1 MGSELVLDIQ
11 ALIAIVLD
19 PRHEVFALL
28 KVHRPRTLLFDL
40 REIRNTFAHQKEAGD
55 TYTNRALDTVELLLE
70 AVKAPQ
76 ATATRKPTPGLPRRS
91 PSAPVPA
98 ATSSR
103 SPLDALRPDA
113 QGRER
118 GQRLFRYLAA
128 QANKGRAVGI
138 SYDRFISFLHGK
150 PRFFDVMNRNYA
162 QCDTNRI
169 IDIAHEITDSVGR
182 IEVKRGATSI
192 KAGMDTFIWQK
203 KKPHDRSKGAWN
215 HPKYTLPYSPEDW
228 RRVFPDGLREM
239 VKERELEKWWPEIE
253 RPVLRRRKRL
263 PQIRVAPPR
272 RAPSPP
278 QTRRLLDAYRV
289 RWPQRRAASRL
300 PQPSRAVPRP

>member
-1 MGSELVLDIQ
+1 MTLSNHERIGRALESARAGLLKYVTDEMARVYGTNWHQRARESLPGWQKTMGSELVLDIQ

-76 ATATRKPTPGLPRRS
+76 ATATRKPTPGLPRPS

-118 GQRLFRYLAA
+118 GQRLFRYLAD

-239 VKERELEKWWPEIE
+239 VKERELEM
-253 RPVLRRRKRL
+253 
-263 PQIRVAPPR
+263 VAR
-272 RAPSPP
+272 G
-278 QTRRLLDAYRV
+278 
-289 RWPQRRAASRL
+289 
-300 PQPSRAVPRP
+300 

>member
-1 MGSELVLDIQ
+1 MNLSNHERIGRALDSARAGLLRYVTDEMERLYGTNWRQRARESLPGWQKTMGSELVLDVQ

-19 PRHEVFALL
+19 PRHQCFALL
-28 KVHRPRTLLFDL
+28 KGPRSRILLFDL
-40 REIRNTFAHQKEAGD
+40 REIRNTFAHQTEAGD

-76 ATATRKPTPGLPRRS
+76 ATAVRELSPGRPR
-91 PSAPVPA
+91 PSLAAPVPA

-103 SPLDALRPDA
+103 SSFDALRPGS

-150 PRFFDVMNRNYA
+150 PQYSDVMNRNYA
-162 QCDTNRI
+162 QSDTNRI

-182 IEVKRGATSI
+182 IEVKRSATSI

-203 KKPHDRSKGAWN
+203 ANPHDRSKGAFN
-215 HPKYTLPYSPEDW
+215 NPKYTLPYSPEDW
-228 RRVFPDGLREM
+228 RRVFPDGLREL
-239 VKERELEKWWPEIE
+239 VKDRELEM
-253 RPVLRRRKRL
+253 
-263 PQIRVAPPR
+263 VAR
-272 RAPSPP
+272 G
-278 QTRRLLDAYRV
+278 
-289 RWPQRRAASRL
+289 
-300 PQPSRAVPRP
+300 

>member
-1 MGSELVLDIQ
+1 MTLSNHERIGRALESARAGLLKYVTEEMERVYGTNWRQRARESLPGWQKTMGAELVLDIQ

-19 PRHEVFALL
+19 PRHGVALP
-28 KVHRPRTLLFDL
+28 KVPRSRTLLFDL

-70 AVKAPQ
+70 AVQAPQ
-76 ATATRKPTPGLPRRS
+76 AASIRELSSHRPR
-91 PSAPVPA
+91 PSLAAPVTA
-98 ATSSR
+98 ATGSS
-103 SPLDALRPDA
+103 SALDALRPDS

-118 GQRLFRYLAA
+118 GQRLFRYLAD

-203 KKPHDRSKGAWN
+203 AKPHDRSKGAWN

-239 VKERELEKWWPEIE
+239 VKDRELEM
-253 RPVLRRRKRL
+253 
-263 PQIRVAPPR
+263 VAHG
-272 RAPSPP
+272 
-278 QTRRLLDAYRV
+278 
-289 RWPQRRAASRL
+289 
-300 PQPSRAVPRP
+300 

>member
-1 MGSELVLDIQ
+1 MGSELVLDVQ

-19 PRHEVFALL
+19 PRHEGFALL
-28 KVHRPRTLLFDL
+28 KSSRSRILLFDL

-55 TYTNRALDTVELLLE
+55 TYTNRALDTLELLLE

-76 ATATRKPTPGLPRRS
+76 ATAIRELSPDRPR
-91 PSAPVPA
+91 PSLAAPVPA
-98 ATSSR
+98 ATSSW
-103 SPLDALRPDA
+103 SSLDALRPDS

-150 PRFFDVMNRNYA
+150 PKYSDVMTRNYA
-162 QCDTNRI
+162 QSDTNRI

-192 KAGMDTFIWQK
+192 KSGMDTFIWPK
-203 KKPHDRSKGAWN
+203 ASPHDRSKGAFN
-215 HPKYTLPYSPEDW
+215 NPKYTLPYSPEDW

-239 VKERELEKWWPEIE
+239 LKERELEMLA
-253 RPVLRRRKRL
+253 RG
-263 PQIRVAPPR
+263 
-272 RAPSPP
+272 
-278 QTRRLLDAYRV
+278 
-289 RWPQRRAASRL
+289 
-300 PQPSRAVPRP
+300 

>member
-1 MGSELVLDIQ
+1 MTLSNHERIGRALESARAGLLKYATEEMERVYGTNWHQRARESLPGWQKTMGAELVLDIQ

-19 PRHEVFALL
+19 PRHEGFALL
-28 KVHRPRTLLFDL
+28 KVPRSRTLLFDL

-76 ATATRKPTPGLPRRS
+76 ATAIRELSPHRPR
-91 PSAPVPA
+91 PSLASPVPV

-103 SPLDALRPDA
+103 SSLDALRPDS

-150 PRFFDVMNRNYA
+150 PQYSDIMNRNYA
-162 QCDTNRI
+162 QSDTNRI
-169 IDIAHEITDSVGR
+169 IGIAHEITDSVSR

-203 KKPHDRSKGAWN
+203 ANPHDRSRSAWN
-215 HPKYTLPYSPEDW
+215 HPNYTLPYCPEDW

-239 VKERELEKWWPEIE
+239 VKDRELEM
-253 RPVLRRRKRL
+253 
-263 PQIRVAPPR
+263 VAHG
-272 RAPSPP
+272 
-278 QTRRLLDAYRV
+278 
-289 RWPQRRAASRL
+289 
-300 PQPSRAVPRP
+300 

>member
-1 MGSELVLDIQ
+1 MTLSNHERIGRALESARAGLLKYVTEEMERVYGTNWHQRARESLPGWQKTMGSELVLDIQ

-19 PRHEVFALL
+19 PRHEGFALL
-28 KVHRPRTLLFDL
+28 KVPRSRTLLFDL

-76 ATATRKPTPGLPRRS
+76 ATAIRELSPDRPR
-91 PSAPVPA
+91 PSLAAPVPV
-98 ATSSR
+98 ATSPR
-103 SPLDALRPDA
+103 SSLDALRPDS

-150 PRFFDVMNRNYA
+150 PQFSDVMNRNFA
-162 QCDTNRI
+162 PADLKRL

-203 KKPHDRSKGAWN
+203 ANPHDRSKNAFN
-215 HPKYTLPYSPEDW
+215 NPKYTLPYSPEDW

-239 VKERELEKWWPEIE
+239 VKERELEM
-253 RPVLRRRKRL
+253 
-263 PQIRVAPPR
+263 VAR
-272 RAPSPP
+272 G
-278 QTRRLLDAYRV
+278 
-289 RWPQRRAASRL
+289 
-300 PQPSRAVPRP
+300 